1 MSQVEAGWLDIQ
13 LYPLEPAVWMEQVN
27 STYRLIASLQGGK
40 ILPEAEHS
48 TSLILVDEGRI
59 LQVLKKPVENA
70 LRYTPKGGRKFGPM
84 IGEKYT
90 FW

>member
-1 MSQVEAGWLDIQ
+1 VEAGWLDIQ

-48 TSLILVDEGRI
+48 TSLIPVDEGRI